1 MIVYRWSCNQCK
13 VQRDADFRF
22 SHVHQYASES
32 VSGFYDRYLQEVG
45 AWTEV
50 GNAFVEAEIIIEGH
64 SLGPSRSDWRNRF
77 TDQYTVPVVLANLS
91 YQKR

>member
-1 MIVYRWSCNQCK
+1 MTTRI
-13 VQRDADFRF
+13 RDSGMQTFA
-22 SHVHQYASES
+22 SAVSTVYASES
-32 VSGFYDRYLQEVG
+32 ISGFYDRYLQEVG